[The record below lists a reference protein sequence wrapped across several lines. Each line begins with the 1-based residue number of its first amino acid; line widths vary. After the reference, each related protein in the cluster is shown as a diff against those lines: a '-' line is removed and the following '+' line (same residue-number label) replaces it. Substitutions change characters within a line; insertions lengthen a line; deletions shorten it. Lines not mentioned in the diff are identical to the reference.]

1 MTLYS
6 DPNEFASIIVGGTA
20 SGNIVYKRYV
30 NTVGTNEWDLIGSP
44 VDGLS
49 ISSFASTNDSPL
61 ATGGGSGGNQY
72 AIGYYDNSADD
83 WTNYTTATIGDA
95 GNFDIG
101 KGYQMAT
108 DSGAAMIYRYYRN

>member
-1 MTLYS
+1 MGFPYS
-6 DPNEFASIIVGGTA
+6 PF
-20 SGNIVYKRYV
+20 
-30 NTVGTNEWDLIGSP
+30 
-44 VDGLS
+44 DGLS
-49 ISSFASTNDSPL
+49 ISSFASTNSSPL

-83 WTNYTTATIGDA
+83 WTNYTTATIGSA

-108 DSGAAMIYRYYRN
+108 DSGATLAFTGYISTGQTQASYKDWGFWKNME